1 VDGPQ
6 LALPAVI
13 PVAAS
18 ASTYA
23 TDAVLGL
30 IQGAVYGLLAM
41 GIVAIYRTTRT
52 LNLAQGGMATLGAF
66 TYIALRGH
74 GVPALP
80 AVAAVV
86 ALGAAIGLGIGQ
98 LIGWPLRRA
107 SPTVKLV
114 SSLGVLLVVQSL
126 VAILFG
132 DVPRSA
138 PPLVSPDSVSLLGIT
153 VPRDGLVVLGI
164 TGIAALL
171 LARLLSST
179 RLGLHMRAVAADPGV
194 AALQGVDVRR
204 VSVVSWML
212 GVAIALGGGILLG
225 PVIRTVAP
233 FLLTLIA
240 LQALGATLLGRIE
253 SLGGALL
260 GGLVLGELVTFAQ
273 ELFPSTQGNGDIAVF
288 LFILAVLLVQGR
300 GGLMVERA

>member
-1 VDGPQ
+1 
-6 LALPAVI
+6 VI

-18 ASTYA
+18 LSTYA

-41 GIVAIYRTTRT
+41 GVVAIYRTTRT

-66 TYIALRGH
+66 SYIALREH
-74 GVPALP
+74 GVPTLV
-80 AVAAVV
+80 AVVTVV

-126 VAILFG
+126 VGIIFG
-132 DVPRSA
+132 NVPRSA
-138 PPLVSPDSVSLLGIT
+138 PPLVSPDSISVLGIT
-153 VPRDGLVVLGI
+153 VPQDGLVVLGV
-164 TGIAALL
+164 TALATFL
-171 LARLLSST
+171 LNRLLTTT
-179 RLGLHMRAVAADPGV
+179 RLGLHMRAVAADPEV
-194 AALQGVDVRR
+194 AALQGVNVRL
-204 VSVVSWML
+204 VTVGSWML

-240 LQALGATLLGRIE
+240 LQALGATLLGRID
-253 SLGGALL
+253 SLSGALI
-260 GGLVLGELVTFAQ
+260 GGLILGELVTFAQ
-273 ELFPSTQGNGDIAVF
+273 EFFPGTQGNGDIAVF
-288 LFILAVLLVQGR
+288 AFILAVLLLQRR
-300 GGLMVERA
+300 GGLVVERA

>member
-1 VDGPQ
+1 M
-6 LALPAVI
+6 I
-13 PVAAS
+13 PLAAS
-18 ASTYA
+18 VSTYA

-41 GIVAIYRTTRT
+41 GVVAIYRTTRT

-66 TYIALRGH
+66 TYIALREH
-74 GVPALP
+74 GVPTIV
-80 AVAAVV
+80 AVITVV
-86 ALGAAIGLGIGQ
+86 ALGAAIGMGIGQ

-107 SPTVKLV
+107 SSTVKLV

-126 VAILFG
+126 VAIIFG

-138 PPLVSPDSVSLLGIT
+138 PALVSPDSLSVLGIT

-164 TGIAALL
+164 AAVSA
-171 LARLLSST
+171 LALNRLFTST
-179 RLGLHMRAVAADPGV
+179 RLGLHMRAVAADPEV
-194 AALQGVDVRR
+194 AALQGVNVRL
-204 VSVVSWML
+204 VTVGSWTL

-240 LQALGATLLGRIE
+240 LQALGATLVGRID
-253 SLGGALL
+253 SLSGAMV
-260 GGLVLGELVTFAQ
+260 GGLILGELVTYSQ
-273 ELFPSTQGNGDIAVF
+273 ELFPTTQGNGDIAVF
-288 LFILAVLLVQGR
+288 LFILAVLLLQRR
-300 GGLMVERA
+300 GGLVVERA

>member
-1 VDGPQ
+1 M
-6 LALPAVI
+6 I
-13 PVAAS
+13 PLAAS

-41 GIVAIYRTTRT
+41 GVVAIYRTTRT

-66 TYIALRGH
+66 SYIALREH
-74 GVPALP
+74 NVPTLL
-80 AVAAVV
+80 AVV
-86 ALGAAIGLGIGQ
+86 IVIALGAAIGLGIGQ

-107 SPTVKLV
+107 STTVKLV

-126 VAILFG
+126 VAIIFG
-132 DVPRSA
+132 NVPRSA
-138 PPLVSPDSVSLLGIT
+138 PALVSPDSLSLLGIT

-164 TGIAALL
+164 AALTAFAL
-171 LARLLSST
+171 NRLFTST
-179 RLGLHMRAVAADPGV
+179 RLGLHMRAVAADPEV
-194 AALQGVDVRR
+194 AALQGVNVRL
-204 VSVVSWML
+204 VTVGSWTL

-240 LQALGATLLGRIE
+240 LQALGATLVGRID
-253 SLGGALL
+253 SLAGAMV
-260 GGLVLGELVTFAQ
+260 GGLILGELVTYAQ
-273 ELFPSTQGNGDIAVF
+273 EFFPTTQGNGDIAVF
-288 LFILAVLLVQGR
+288 LFILAVLLLQRR
-300 GGLMVERA
+300 GGLVMERA

>member
-1 VDGPQ
+1 M
-6 LALPAVI
+6 I

-18 ASTYA
+18 VSTYA

-41 GIVAIYRTTRT
+41 GVVAIYRTTRT

-66 TYIALRGH
+66 SYIALREH
-74 GVPALP
+74 NVPTLL
-80 AVAAVV
+80 AVV
-86 ALGAAIGLGIGQ
+86 IVIALGAAIGLGIGQ

-107 SPTVKLV
+107 STTVKLV

-126 VAILFG
+126 VAIIFG
-132 DVPRSA
+132 NVPRSA
-138 PPLVSPDSVSLLGIT
+138 PALVSPDSLSLLGIT

-164 TGIAALL
+164 AALTAFAL
-171 LARLLSST
+171 NRLFTST
-179 RLGLHMRAVAADPGV
+179 RLGLHMRAVAAG
-194 AALQGVDVRR
+194 
-204 VSVVSWML
+204 SWTL

-240 LQALGATLLGRIE
+240 LQALGATLVGRID
-253 SLGGALL
+253 SLAGAMV
-260 GGLVLGELVTFAQ
+260 GGLILGELVTYAQ
-273 ELFPSTQGNGDIAVF
+273 EFFPTTQGNGDIAVF
-288 LFILAVLLVQGR
+288 LFILAVLLLQRR
-300 GGLMVERA
+300 GGLVVERA

>member
-1 VDGPQ
+1 M
-6 LALPAVI
+6 I

-41 GIVAIYRTTRT
+41 GVVAIYRTTRT

-66 TYIALRGH
+66 SYIALREH
-74 GVPALP
+74 NVNTLL
-80 AVAAVV
+80 AVVIVV
-86 ALGAAIGLGIGQ
+86 ALGAAVGLGIGQ

-126 VAILFG
+126 VGIIFG
-132 DVPRSA
+132 NVPRSA
-138 PPLVSPDSVSLLGIT
+138 PALVSPDSISLLGIT
-153 VPRDGLVVLGI
+153 VPRDGLVVLGV
-164 TGIAALL
+164 AALVTFGL
-171 LARLLSST
+171 NRLLVAT
-179 RLGLHMRAVAADPGV
+179 RLGLHMRAVAADPEV
-194 AALQGVDVRR
+194 AALQGVNVRL
-204 VSVVSWML
+204 VIVGSWML
-212 GVAIALGGGILLG
+212 GVAIALGAGILLG

-240 LQALGATLLGRIE
+240 LQALGATLLGRID
-253 SLGGALL
+253 SLTGALV
-260 GGLVLGELVTFAQ
+260 GGLILGELVTYAQ
-273 ELFPSTQGNGDIAVF
+273 EFFPGTQGNGDIAVF
-288 LFILAVLLVQGR
+288 LFILAVLLLQRR
-300 GGLMVERA
+300 GGLVVERA

>member
-1 VDGPQ
+1 
-6 LALPAVI
+6 VI

-18 ASTYA
+18 LSTYA

-41 GIVAIYRTTRT
+41 GVVAIYRTTRT

-66 TYIALRGH
+66 SYIALREH
-74 GVPALP
+74 RVPTLV
-80 AVAAVV
+80 AVVTVV

-126 VAILFG
+126 VGIIFG
-132 DVPRSA
+132 NVPRSA
-138 PPLVSPDSVSLLGIT
+138 PPLVSPDSISVLGIT
-153 VPRDGLVVLGI
+153 VPQDGLVVLAV
-164 TGIAALL
+164 AALATFL
-171 LARLLSST
+171 LNRLLTST
-179 RLGLHMRAVAADPGV
+179 RLGLHMRAVAADPEV
-194 AALQGVDVRR
+194 AALQGVNVRL
-204 VSVVSWML
+204 VTVGSWML
-212 GVAIALGGGILLG
+212 GVSIALGGGILLG

-240 LQALGATLLGRIE
+240 LQALGATLLGRID
-253 SLGGALL
+253 SLSGALI
-260 GGLVLGELVTFAQ
+260 GGLILGELVTFAQ
-273 ELFPSTQGNGDIAVF
+273 EFFPGTQGNGDIAVF
-288 LFILAVLLVQGR
+288 VFILAVLLLQRR
-300 GGLMVERA
+300 GGLVVERA

>member
-1 VDGPQ
+1 
-6 LALPAVI
+6 VI

-18 ASTYA
+18 LSTYA

-41 GIVAIYRTTRT
+41 GVVAIYRTTRT

-66 TYIALRGH
+66 TYIALREH
-74 GVPALP
+74 SVPTLV
-80 AVAAVV
+80 AVVTVV
-86 ALGAAIGLGIGQ
+86 ALGGAIGLGIGQ

-126 VAILFG
+126 VGIIFG
-132 DVPRSA
+132 NVPRSA
-138 PPLVSPDSVSLLGIT
+138 PALVSPDSISVLGIT
-153 VPRDGLVVLGI
+153 VPVDGLVVLGV
-164 TGIAALL
+164 AALATYL
-171 LARLLSST
+171 FHRLLSST
-179 RLGLHMRAVAADPGV
+179 RLGLHMRAVAADPEV
-194 AALQGVDVRR
+194 AALQGVNVRL
-204 VSVVSWML
+204 VTVGSWML
-212 GVAIALGGGILLG
+212 GVSIALGGGILLG

-240 LQALGATLLGRIE
+240 LQALAATLLGRID
-253 SLGGALL
+253 SLSGALI
-260 GGLVLGELVTFAQ
+260 GGLILGELVTFAQ
-273 ELFPSTQGNGDIAVF
+273 EFFPSTQGNGDIAVF
-288 LFILAVLLVQGR
+288 VFILAVLLLQRR

>member
-1 VDGPQ
+1 M
-6 LALPAVI
+6 I

-80 AVAAVV
+80 AVVAVV

-132 DVPRSA
+132 NVPRSA

-164 TGIAALL
+164 TAAAALL
-171 LARLLSST
+171 LSRLFSST
-179 RLGLHMRAVAADPGV
+179 RLGLHMRAVAADPEV
-194 AALQGVDVRR
+194 AALQGVDVRL

-288 LFILAVLLVQGR
+288 LFILGVLLAQRR
-300 GGLMVERA
+300 GGLVVERA

>member
-1 VDGPQ
+1 
-6 LALPAVI
+6 VI

-41 GIVAIYRTTRT
+41 GVVAIYRTTRT

-66 TYIALRGH
+66 SYIALREH
-74 GVPALP
+74 NVNTLL
-80 AVAAVV
+80 AVVIVV

-126 VAILFG
+126 VGIIFG
-132 DVPRSA
+132 NVPRSA
-138 PPLVSPDSVSLLGIT
+138 PPLVSPDSISLLGIT
-153 VPRDGLVVLGI
+153 VPRDGLVVLGV
-164 TGIAALL
+164 AAVVTFGLN
-171 LARLLSST
+171 RLLVST
-179 RLGLHMRAVAADPGV
+179 RLGLHMRAVAADPEV
-194 AALQGVDVRR
+194 AALQGVNVRL
-204 VSVVSWML
+204 VIVGSWML

-240 LQALGATLLGRIE
+240 LQALGATLLGRID
-253 SLGGALL
+253 SLMGALV
-260 GGLVLGELVTFAQ
+260 GGLILGELVTYAQ
-273 ELFPSTQGNGDIAVF
+273 EFFPGTQGNGDIAVF
-288 LFILAVLLVQGR
+288 LFILAVLMLQRR
-300 GGLMVERA
+300 GGLVVERA